1 MPRILILSGIALLL
15 VGLALAYA
23 PWLVNWFGRL
33 PGDVNIVRGN
43 TRIFFPI
50 TSLIVISVVLTVIV
64 NVFFRR

>member
-1 MPRILILSGIALLL
+1 MSKILIACGIALVVL
-15 VGLALAYA
+15 GLALTHA

-33 PGDVNIVRGN
+33 PGDINFVRGN

-50 TSLIVISVVLTVIV
+50 TSLIVVSIVVSVVV